1 MRQKDELENRWIYEK
16 VPIDLLDDAE
26 MNANVM
32 SDEEFNQLTENIG
45 VSGLSSV
52 PTCYKRANGRFT
64 IISGHH
70 RVHSCRK
77 LGFTR
82 IGILYTLEED
92 LTSDE
97 ITAIQLSH
105 NSLHGTDNKNIL
117 KKLFESIVSID
128 FKRFA
133 HINMDEIG
141 NIDVGSIAAPLEKE
155 TFTVTIV
162 LYNKA
167 MRYFEELFGEVRE
180 AIKKSD
186 VIVMAENDPNEELY
200 LKLSK
205 EISKTLDIRSSN
217 IVFTKILELAL
228 LQLGEALGENQNEEE
243 KK

>member
-1 MRQKDELENRWIYEK
+1 MQQKDKLENRWTYAK

-26 MNANVM
+26 LNANVM
-32 SDEEFNQLTENIG
+32 SDEDFNQLVENIG

-52 PTCYKRANGRFT
+52 ITCYKKPDGRFT

-70 RVHSCRK
+70 RVWACRK
-77 LGFTR
+77 KGFTT
-82 IGILYTLEED
+82 IGVLYALEED
-92 LTSDE
+92 LTQDE

-133 HINMDEIG
+133 HINVDEIG
-141 NIDVGSIAAPLEKE
+141 NIDVGSIASPLEKE
-155 TFTVTIV
+155 TFTVTLV

-167 MRYFEELFGEVRE
+167 MKYFEELVGELRE

-186 VIVMAENDPNEELY
+186 VVLMAENEPNEELY

-205 EISKTLDIRSSN
+205 EINQKLDIRSSN
-217 IVFTKILELAL
+217 IIFSKILELAL
-228 LQLGEALGENQNEEE
+228 LQLGSNEAAV
-243 KK
+243 

>member
-1 MRQKDELENRWIYEK
+1 MLQKDKLENRWIYEV

-26 MNANVM
+26 QNANIM

-70 RVHSCRK
+70 RVHACRK
-77 LGFTR
+77 IGFTKV
-82 IGILYTLEED
+82 GILYMNEED
-92 LTSDE
+92 LTPDE

-117 KKLFESIVSID
+117 KKMFESIVSID

-141 NIDVGSIAAPLEKE
+141 HIDVGSIAAPLEKE
-155 TFTVTIV
+155 TFTVTLV

-167 MRYFEELFGEVRE
+167 MQFFEELVGELRE

-186 VIVMAENDPNEELY
+186 VVLMAENEPNEELY

-205 EISKTLDIRSSN
+205 EISKNLDIRSSN
-217 IVFTKILELAL
+217 IVFSKILQLAL
-228 LQLGEALGENQNEEE
+228 LQLGETIENE
-243 KK
+243 KKE

>member
-1 MRQKDELENRWIYEK
+1 MLQKDRLENRWKYEV

-26 MNANVM
+26 LNANVM
-32 SDEEFNQLTENIG
+32 SEEEFNQLTENIG

-52 PTCYKRANGRFT
+52 PACYKRANGRFT

-70 RVHSCRK
+70 RVHACRK
-77 LGFTR
+77 VGFTK
-82 IGILYTLEED
+82 IGILYALEED
-92 LTSDE
+92 LTPDE

-105 NSLHGTDNKNIL
+105 NSLHGTDNKNTL
-117 KKLFESIVSID
+117 KRLFESIVDID

-141 NIDVGSIAAPLEKE
+141 HIDVGSIAAPLEKE
-155 TFTVTIV
+155 TFTVTLV

-167 MRYFEELFGEVRE
+167 MRYFEELVGELRD

-186 VIVMAENDPNEELY
+186 VVLMAENEPNEELY

-205 EISKTLDIRSSN
+205 EISKNLDIRSSN
-217 IVFTKILELAL
+217 IVFQKILELAL
-228 LQLGEALGENQNEEE
+228 MQIGEVMENFE
-243 KK
+243 KTGKK